1 MPSPD
6 FDPGLNEAVAH
17 YRSGRLDD
25 AEQWCRA
32 RLAEQPDSPHVLHL
46 LGLVMLRRGRHPDA
60 IEALQLACTALP
72 QSAVFRMSLGNAHAS
87 NGNHAGAAEIF
98 RQALGLNP
106 GIPEIRFNLAKS
118 LVLSGQPLDAAVM
131 FLRLARGDQLST
143 VAEHELFDLLSSAPA
158 GLFQGMPHEDSLQ
171 RDGKLPAEFVSI
183 VICSNRDEKF
193 RRIARQY
200 QELLGSHPHEI
211 IRIADAASLCSGYA
225 RGFHQSTG
233 PLIVFS
239 HDDIDILD
247 PDFLAHLWKGMAAV
261 DVLGI
266 AGTTTLTGPA
276 YAWAGRPSV
285 RGWLFHQ
292 SRDGLYDA
300 AIFDLDAGLATDIVA
315 LDGAFFCAR
324 REAVER
330 VGFDS
335 DTFDGFH
342 LYDIDFSY
350 RAHLAGFRIGVT
362 HDIVIAHES
371 VGNFNEIWKIYA
383 DRFMAKFP
391 ALRGER
397 IPVSLTRASFANRK
411 DATDFVDGLR
421 AICRFA
427 GGTLYPAS
435 DDKPKP
441 VTEC

>member
-1 MPSPD
+1 MSSPD
-6 FDPGLNEAVAH
+6 PDPGLNAAVAR
-17 YRSGRLDD
+17 YRSGRLDE

-32 RLAEQPDSPHVLHL
+32 RLAGTPDSPHVLHL

-60 IEALQLACTALP
+60 IEALQLACSASP

-87 NGNHAGAAEIF
+87 NGNHAGAAEIY

-106 GIPEIRFNLAKS
+106 GLPEIRFNLAKS
-118 LVLSGQPLDAAVM
+118 LARSGQRLDAAVM
-131 FLRLARGDQLST
+131 FLHLARGDQLGT
-143 VAEHELFDLLSSAPA
+143 VAERELFDLLSSAPA
-158 GLFQGMPHEDSLQ
+158 DIIPGTPHAHSMQ
-171 RDGKLPAEFVSI
+171 REGELPVESVAI

-200 QELLGSHPHEI
+200 EDLLGSHPHEI

-225 RGFHQSTG
+225 RGFRQSAG
-233 PLIVFS
+233 SLVVFS

-247 PDFLAHLWKGMAAV
+247 PDFLLHLRQGMAKV

-266 AGTTTLTGPA
+266 AGTTRLTGPA
-276 YAWAGRPSV
+276 YAWGGRASV
-285 RGWLFHQ
+285 HGWLFHQ
-292 SRDGLYDA
+292 SFDGLYDT
-300 AIFDLDAGLATDIVA
+300 AIFDLEAGLATDIVA

-324 REAVER
+324 RDVVEG

-335 DTFDGFH
+335 AAFDGFH

-371 VGNFNEIWKIYA
+371 EGNFNETWKVYA

-391 ALRGER
+391 ALRGQR
-397 IPVSLTRASFANRK
+397 IPVGLTRASFASRN
-411 DATDFVDGLR
+411 DAMDFVDRLR
-421 AICRFA
+421 ALCRFA
-427 GGTLYPAS
+427 GSTQDA
-435 DDKPKP
+435 P
-441 VTEC
+441 VTTNPSP

>member
-1 MPSPD
+1 MSSAD
-6 FDPGLNEAVAH
+6 SDSGLNEALAH
-17 YRSGRLDD
+17 YRNGRLDE

-32 RLAEQPDSPHVLHL
+32 RLAGQPDSPHVLHL

-60 IEALQLACTALP
+60 IAALQLACMAAP
-72 QSAVFRMSLGNAHAS
+72 QSAVFRMSLGNAQAS

-106 GIPEIRFNLAKS
+106 GLPEIRFNLAKS
-118 LVLSGQPLDAAVM
+118 LVRSGQRLDAAVM

-143 VAEHELFDLLSSAPA
+143 VAEQELFELLGSAPA
-158 GLFQGMPHEDSLQ
+158 DLLPGTPHTHSMQ
-171 RDGKLPAEFVSI
+171 REGELPAESISI

-200 QELLGSHPHEI
+200 EDLLGSYPHEI

-225 RGFHQSTG
+225 RGFRQSAG
-233 PLIVFS
+233 SLVVFS

-247 PDFLAHLWKGMAAV
+247 PDFLPHLMQGMARM

-266 AGTTTLTGPA
+266 AGTTRLTGPA
-276 YAWAGRPSV
+276 YAWGGRASV
-285 RGWLFHQ
+285 HGWLFHQ

-300 AIFDLDAGLATDIVA
+300 AIFDLEAGLVTDIVA
-315 LDGAFFCAR
+315 LDGSFFCAR
-324 REAVER
+324 REVVER

-335 DTFDGFH
+335 ATFDGFH

-350 RAHLAGFRIGVT
+350 RAHRAGFRIGVT

-371 VGNFNEIWKIYA
+371 VGNFNETWKMYA

-397 IPVSLTRASFANRK
+397 SPVGLTRASFANRK
-411 DATDFVDGLR
+411 DAMDFVDRLR
-421 AICRFA
+421 ALCRFA
-427 GGTLYPAS
+427 GSTQHGAG

-441 VTEC
+441 ATEC

>member
-1 MPSPD
+1 
-6 FDPGLNEAVAH
+6 
-17 YRSGRLDD
+17 
-25 AEQWCRA
+25 
-32 RLAEQPDSPHVLHL
+32 
-46 LGLVMLRRGRHPDA
+46 
-60 IEALQLACTALP
+60 
-72 QSAVFRMSLGNAHAS
+72 
-87 NGNHAGAAEIF
+87 
-98 RQALGLNP
+98 
-106 GIPEIRFNLAKS
+106 
-118 LVLSGQPLDAAVM
+118 
-131 FLRLARGDQLST
+131 
-143 VAEHELFDLLSSAPA
+143 
-158 GLFQGMPHEDSLQ
+158 
-171 RDGKLPAEFVSI
+171 
-183 VICSNRDEKF
+183 
-193 RRIARQY
+193 
-200 QELLGSHPHEI
+200 
-211 IRIADAASLCSGYA
+211 
-225 RGFHQSTG
+225 
-233 PLIVFS
+233 
-239 HDDIDILD
+239 
-247 PDFLAHLWKGMAAV
+247 MAAV

-397 IPVSLTRASFANRK
+397 IPVSLTRASFASRK
-411 DATDFVDGLR
+411 DAMDFVDRLR
-421 AICRFA
+421 ALCRFA
-427 GGTLYPAS
+427 AGTLYPAS
-435 DDKPKP
+435 DDKAKP